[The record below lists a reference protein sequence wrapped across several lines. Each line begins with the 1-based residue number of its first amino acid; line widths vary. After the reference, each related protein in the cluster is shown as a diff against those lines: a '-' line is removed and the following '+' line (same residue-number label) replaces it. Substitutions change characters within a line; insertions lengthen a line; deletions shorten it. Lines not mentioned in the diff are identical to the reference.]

1 MNHRH
6 KGVQDFLI
14 VVASLLI
21 LIFPAY
27 LRCNQLSQIKLVS
40 SDIGFENP
48 VQENGVPDD
57 QKELKVYGAT
67 SFLVIFLSV
76 TNLFERSFHFFFQSA
91 SLFQRIV
98 VFRC

>member
-14 VVASLLI
+14 VVVSLLI

-40 SDIGFENP
+40 SDIGFE
-48 VQENGVPDD
+48 
-57 QKELKVYGAT
+57 
-67 SFLVIFLSV
+67 I
-76 TNLFERSFHFFFQSA
+76 LFKKMGYLMTR
-91 SLFQRIV
+91 RN
-98 VFRC
+98 